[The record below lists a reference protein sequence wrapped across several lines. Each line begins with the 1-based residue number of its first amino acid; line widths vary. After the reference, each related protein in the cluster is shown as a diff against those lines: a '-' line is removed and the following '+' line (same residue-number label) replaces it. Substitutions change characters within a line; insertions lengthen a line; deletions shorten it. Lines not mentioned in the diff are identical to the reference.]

1 MTKLSEKNSRHTRLG
16 TAQRDGG
23 KATAMKLIKTA
34 HEMLMK
40 GAYADFTMRNIAKT
54 ADVRLANLQY
64 YFPKKE
70 DLILAL
76 MHYVGELYDNHYIKR
91 LKKAGDNPLE
101 RFEAAIEFNLDDI
114 YCLKTRHFFI
124 QFWPLIAIVD
134 NYSGKLLS
142 EFYIPQLRQFEELVK
157 ELDANAED
165 NEVQRRANMII
176 ALIEGL
182 MVVASPPGKKE
193 QITFR
198 KNVLQQCL
206 SIARGI

>member
-1 MTKLSEKNSRHTRLG
+1 M
-16 TAQRDGG
+16 
-23 KATAMKLIKTA
+23 
-34 HEMLMK
+34 
-40 GAYADFTMRNIAKT
+40 
-54 ADVRLANLQY
+54 
-64 YFPKKE
+64 
-70 DLILAL
+70 
-76 MHYVGELYDNHYIKR
+76 
-91 LKKAGDNPLE
+91 
-101 RFEAAIEFNLDDI
+101 
-114 YCLKTRHFFI
+114 
-124 QFWPLIAIVD
+124 
-134 NYSGKLLS
+134 S